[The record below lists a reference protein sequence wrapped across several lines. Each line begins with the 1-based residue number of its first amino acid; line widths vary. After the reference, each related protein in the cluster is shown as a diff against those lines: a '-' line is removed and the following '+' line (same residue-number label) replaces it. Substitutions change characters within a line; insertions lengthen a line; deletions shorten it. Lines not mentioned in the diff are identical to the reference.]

1 MSTASVSIDSI
12 SKLAIIVAGGSGSRM
27 KSAIPKQFLPL
38 AGSPVLFRT
47 IRAFAAVP
55 GMRVVLVLPEAQMS
69 TWDELCHSESL
80 GVDVEVA
87 FGGKTRHESV
97 SNGLALWRGE
107 SLVGVHDGV
116 RPLVTPEF
124 IKSVYAEAFKS
135 GTAIPVL
142 PSVESVRI
150 VDANGG
156 SHAVDRSTVMMVQ
169 TPQVFTS
176 DILLDAYRQPYAPLF
191 TDDASVVESN
201 GVAVSLCA
209 GLIGNIKLT
218 TPEDMHSAE
227 AIIEQR
233 GHLHY

>member
-1 MSTASVSIDSI
+1 
-12 SKLAIIVAGGSGSRM
+12 M

-97 SNGLALWRGE
+97 SNGLALWHGE
-107 SLVGVHDGV
+107 RLVGVHDGV
-116 RPLVTPEF
+116 RPLVTPDF

-135 GTAIPVL
+135 GM
-142 PSVESVRI
+142 PSLSCPLSSLFGLLMR
-150 VDANGG
+150 
-156 SHAVDRSTVMMVQ
+156 TVAAMRW
-169 TPQVFTS
+169 TG
-176 DILLDAYRQPYAPLF
+176 LL
-191 TDDASVVESN
+191 
-201 GVAVSLCA
+201 
-209 GLIGNIKLT
+209 
-218 TPEDMHSAE
+218 
-227 AIIEQR
+227 
-233 GHLHY
+233 

>member
-1 MSTASVSIDSI
+1 M
-12 SKLAIIVAGGSGSRM
+12 R
-27 KSAIPKQFLPL
+27 SAIPKQFLPL

-69 TWDELCHSESL
+69 TWNDLCRAENL
-80 GVDVEVA
+80 GVDVDVA

-116 RPLVTPEF
+116 RPLVTPDF
-124 IKSVYAEAFKS
+124 IKSVYAEALLH

-150 VDANGG
+150 VDAAG

-169 TPQVFTS
+169 TPQVFSS
-176 DILLDAYRQPYAPLF
+176 DIIRDAYRQPYSPLF

-201 GVAVSLCA
+201 GLAVSLCP
-209 GLIGNIKLT
+209 GLVGNIKLT
-218 TPEDMHSAE
+218 TPEDLQSAE
-227 AIIEQR
+227 AIIAR
-233 GHLHY
+233 RC